1 MVFGTT
7 QRLNRN
13 MTGFGPRFFDNSR
26 FKNNKRQFKRYCLQT
41 LLLIRPHACFAYVR
55 PCNTKDLSAPQC
67 SVLSRHKLGTCHI
80 GRLSTLGLGHHLK
93 GRRTPPVA

>member
-26 FKNNKRQFKRYCLQT
+26 FRTINVNSNVILFANVTFNQATCL
-41 LLLIRPHACFAYVR
+41 LCLR

-80 GRLSTLGLGHHLK
+80 GRLSALGLGHHLK
-93 GRRTPPVA
+93 GRRTPPEA

>member
-26 FKNNKRQFKRYCLQT
+26 FKTINVNSNVIVCKRY
-41 LLLIRPHACFAYVR
+41 F
-55 PCNTKDLSAPQC
+55 
-67 SVLSRHKLGTCHI
+67 
-80 GRLSTLGLGHHLK
+80 
-93 GRRTPPVA
+93 